1 MTRKIG
7 RVIAEFSLF
16 LDEFCKSVKYLRFS
30 VIFEFTDVLFA
41 TGGISLNKLIKDDG
55 DFSIKFFEND
65 ILFIGF
71 IRGIGAV
78 FDFQLKFQAIEADT
92 GKR

>member
-7 RVIAEFSLF
+7 RVSASFSL
-16 LDEFCKSVKYLRFS
+16 LCDEFFKSVKDLRFS
-30 VIFEFTDVLFA
+30 VSWEFIDVLFA
-41 TGGISLNKLIKDDG
+41 GGISLNNLIKDDG

-78 FDFQLKFQAIEADT
+78 SDVQLKFQVIEADT
-92 GKR
+92 GKT